1 MGNDANPLKLTGSG
15 TTTLNSTF
23 LYGIAVNKAL
33 TGTLT
38 VNENGTAVGQF
49 AIGTTP
55 GTYHIHPNGV
65 RYYKLT
71 LVLSAGDDVTV
82 FSKATN

>member
-1 MGNDANPLKLTGSG
+1 MGNDANPIKLTGTG
-15 TTTLNSTF
+15 TTTLNGCF
-23 LYGIAVNKAL
+23 LYGISINKAL

-38 VNENGTAVGQF
+38 VSENGTAVGQF
-49 AIGTTP
+49 AIGTVP

-71 LVLSAGDDVTV
+71 LVLSAGDDCTAFTRAV
-82 FSKATN
+82 S

>member
-1 MGNDANPLKLTGSG
+1 MGNDSNPKKLTGTG
-15 TTTLNSTF
+15 TTTLGSC
-23 LYGIAVNKAL
+23 LVYAISVNKTL

-38 VNENGTAVGQF
+38 VNESASAVAQF

-55 GTYHIHPNGV
+55 GTYHVTPNGA
-65 RYYKLT
+65 RYAILT

-82 FSKATN
+82 FSRAV

>member
-1 MGNDANPLKLTGSG
+1 MGNYSNPKKLTGTG
-15 TTTLNSTF
+15 TTTLGSC
-23 LYGIAVNKAL
+23 LIYGISVNKTL

-38 VNENGTAVGQF
+38 VNESGTAVGQF

-55 GTYHIHPNGV
+55 GTYHMTPNGT
-65 RYYKLT
+65 RYATLT

-82 FSKATN
+82 FSRAV